1 MISRLAY
8 AQVAMNKWEAASI
21 GAKYVEI
28 LLAKDVSF
36 GRGSSKIK
44 VGPIFARS
52 AIKSTSVP

>member
-1 MISRLAY
+1 
-8 AQVAMNKWEAASI
+8 MNKWEAASI

-36 GRGSSKIK
+36 GRGNSKIK